1 MYRIYV
7 DKKLEDDEDSIL
19 DEVSSSQR
27 GLALLQKLEQD
38 EPDLWKIIT
47 DLPDGIRSAVKAKSR
62 KSDVTTEDRS
72 RFIQDVM
79 KLDQAQLPLTS
90 PAEEV
95 GVLHEFANPRAGET
109 LALFKAGE
117 HAGAYAIG
125 DDLKPRNV
133 TAGQL
138 LAAIE
143 CDSEEPARP
152 LPGNTNERVM
162 AGYAAYQHE
171 LSTKMGRSRR
181 PGRDTRLRRY
191 LSRELRAARDE
202 AGDDEPELRRVDAL
216 QRIFL
221 DHVPDTVQ
229 QELGEARRMQL
240 AGGQLVVRLEA
251 LRTRFKL
258 NPPEDDEPDP
268 DQSTEITRIVCS
280 DGLPRL
286 TGLV

>member
-1 MYRIYV
+1 MAKIKPPSADAAASSCARRNKDNPTEKITRDSDIAEENLV
-7 DKKLEDDEDSIL
+7 IASFSKK
-19 DEVSSSQR
+19 
-27 GLALLQKLEQD
+27 A
-38 EPDLWKIIT
+38 
-47 DLPDGIRSAVKAKSR
+47 SAA
-62 KSDVTTEDRS
+62 TADRS
-72 RFIQDVM
+72 RFVQDVM

-117 HAGAYAIG
+117 HTGAYTVG

-143 CDSEEPARP
+143 CDADERARP
-152 LPGNTNERVM
+152 FPANTNERVM
-162 AGYAAYQHE
+162 AGYAAYQQE
-171 LSTKMGRSRR
+171 LSTKIGRARR
-181 PGRDTRLRRY
+181 PGRDTQLRRY

-202 AGDDEPELRRVDAL
+202 AGDDEIELRRVDVL

-229 QELGEARRMQL
+229 QELGEARKMQL
-240 AGGQLVVRLEA
+240 TSRQLVVRLEA

-258 NPPEDDEPDP
+258 NPPEDDEPDLE
-268 DQSTEITRIVCS
+268 QSTGITRIICS
-280 DGLPRL
+280 DGL
-286 TGLV
+286 T